1 MKVQFKFLS
10 IVAIA
15 TVLFIGCSQ
24 NKNNEAVSTNE
35 VSTATQTSTVKSYE
49 PKKGDHVPSNLVCM
63 VNDEYMGKQQLEVPF
78 DGKTYYGCC
87 EMCKKR
93 IPKDE
98 SVRYAIDPQTMK
110 KIDKAMAYIV
120 MIGDGGEVAYFESQ
134 ENYEI
139 FKSNNK

>member
-10 IVAIA
+10 IMALA
-15 TVLFIGCSQ
+15 TILFIGCNQ
-24 NKNNEAVSTNE
+24 NKSNEATSTNE
-35 VSTATQTSTVKSYE
+35 VSTNTQTSNVKSNE

-63 VNDEYMGKQQLEVPF
+63 VNDAYMGKQQLEVPF

-93 IPKDE
+93 IRQDE

-110 KIDKAMAYIV
+110 KVDKTTAYIV
-120 MIGDGGEVAYFESQ
+120 LIADDGEVAYFENEQ
-134 ENYEI
+134 NYTA
-139 FKSNNK
+139 FKNGAK

>member
-10 IVAIA
+10 IVALA

-24 NKNNEAVSTNE
+24 NKSHEAIATNEA
-35 VSTATQTSTVKSYE
+35 STATKTSNVKSNE

-63 VNDEYMGKQQLEVPF
+63 VNDAYMGKQQLEVPF

-93 IPKDE
+93 IPQEE

-110 KIDKAMAYIV
+110 KVDKATAYIV
-120 MIGDGGEVAYFESQ
+120 MISDDGRVAYFQNEHS
-134 ENYEI
+134 YTAFI
-139 FKSNNK
+139 SAAK